1 MTTVAEQVKKVPPA
15 VRPTLQ
21 AAIRMVRE
29 IAPGAEEIVYAM
41 EAPTS
46 ARMVWKHVR
55 FATGGKNVVGIGT
68 LPDHVNIWFYR
79 GRALEDGSVT
89 LKGSGKDSRFI
100 NLRTP
105 AEAESAQ
112 LKKLTRKAF
121 KLASSGA
128 TKVE

>member
-1 MTTVAEQVKKVPPA
+1 MTTVAEQVKKVPTA

-41 EAPTS
+41 DAPRS

-79 GRALEDGSVT
+79 GRELEDGRGK
-89 LKGSGKDSRFI
+89 LQGSGKDTRFV

-105 AEAESAQ
+105 AAAEAAF
-112 LKKLTRKAF
+112 LKSITRKAF
-121 KLASSGA
+121 KLAGG
-128 TKVE
+128 V

>member
-41 EAPTS
+41 EAPKS

-55 FATGGKNVVGIGT
+55 FAIRGEEVIGIGT
-68 LPDHVNIWFYR
+68 LPDHVDIWFYR
-79 GRALEDGSVT
+79 GRELDDGSVK
-89 LKGSGKDSRFI
+89 LKGSGKDTRFI
-100 NLRTP
+100 NLRSP
-105 AEAESAQ
+105 ADAERAE
-112 LKKLTRKAF
+112 LKKITRKAF
-121 KLASSGA
+121 KLAGGGPKA
-128 TKVE
+128 K

>member
-1 MTTVAEQVKKVPPA
+1 MTTVAEQVKKVPTA

-41 EAPTS
+41 EAPKS

-55 FATGGKNVVGIGT
+55 FAIGGEEVVGIGT
-68 LPDHVNIWFYR
+68 LPNHVDIWFYR
-79 GRALEDGSVT
+79 GRELEGGTIT

-128 TKVE
+128 TKVA

>member
-1 MTTVAEQVKKVPPA
+1 MTTVAEQVKKVPTT

-29 IAPGAEEIVYAM
+29 IAPGADEIVYAM
-41 EAPTS
+41 EAPRS
-46 ARMVWKHVR
+46 SRMVWKHVR

-79 GRALEDGSVT
+79 GRELEDGRGK
-89 LKGSGKDSRFI
+89 LQGSGKDTRFV

-105 AEAESAQ
+105 ADAEAAL
-112 LKKLTRKAF
+112 LKSITRKAF
-121 KLASSGA
+121 KLAGG
-128 TKVE
+128 V

>member
-1 MTTVAEQVKKVPPA
+1 MTTVAKQVKKVPTT

-55 FATGGKNVVGIGT
+55 FAVDGKNVVGIGT

-79 GRALEDGSVT
+79 GRELDDGRGILQGT
-89 LKGSGKDSRFI
+89 GKDTRFI

-105 AEAESAQ
+105 AVAERAQ
-112 LKKLTRKAF
+112 LKKLTRGACT
-121 KLASSGA
+121 LAPRGSV
-128 TKVE
+128 TE

>member
-41 EAPTS
+41 EAPKS

-55 FATGGKNVVGIGT
+55 FAIRGKEVVGIGT
-68 LPDHVNIWFYR
+68 LPDHVDIWFYR
-79 GRALEDGSVT
+79 GRELDDGRGILQGT
-89 LKGSGKDSRFI
+89 GKDTRFI

-121 KLASSGA
+121 KLARAASKAG
-128 TKVE
+128 